1 MPADAHAT
9 CFIDTNIWL
18 YAFIEAD
25 NPTKSAI
32 ARQLIQ
38 QTEPVISVQVINEVS
53 INLLKKAN
61 FSEEQ
66 LRQLIKS
73 FYGKYR
79 VIDYSQDLLMHDSN
93 LRQRYSF
100 SYWDSTIVAAALQAS
115 VSLLYSEDMHH
126 TLLIENQ
133 VQIVNPFLGA

>member
-9 CFIDTNIWL
+9 CFIDNNIWL